1 MKQFKIKKNYLLL
14 KNWWETID
22 LTNYEK
28 SYFNR
33 EIISFNQQL
42 FRLKEKKI
50 RIGTY
55 GKSGVGKS
63 SVLNSLLKKDI
74 FKTDIINGTTK
85 EIQSEICNLK
95 DQTLNSLE
103 LLDSPGFDFCNIN
116 SPDKFYSYINHSD
129 LILFIVSGDLNRN
142 ELNEIK
148 SFIKEGKKIILIL
161 NKIDLFNKN
170 ELKEIIENIKFKLPK
185 DLNIPIIVNKE
196 NNLKNYIAKLI
207 NQYGEILLTLNS
219 IQLADKLFLRIKE
232 QRLKRRQKIAQST
245 IGKFSTIKASAVAL
259 NPFILFDVAGS
270 FALDTALINELSK
283 IYGLKL
289 RGESTRKIFKN
300 ISINNLYLGVTQVGV
315 NTSFN
320 LIKKLI
326 LLTSPF
332 TFGLSLLPYGP
343 IAIIQAAIAVRSTKT
358 LGKLAAKEI
367 FKRSK
372 VSLIEPSIMI
382 QNLTLNEPEVFNH
395 INFYLSNRWSC
406 LKSKLII
413 YSGRIRF
420 YIKSS

>member
-1 MKQFKIKKNYLLL
+1 MNQFKINKNYLLL
-14 KNWWETID
+14 KKWWETID
-22 LTNYEK
+22 ITNYEK
-28 SYFNR
+28 SFFNK

-50 RIGTY
+50 RIGAY

-63 SVLNSLLKKDI
+63 SVLNALLNKEI
-74 FKTDIINGTTK
+74 FKTNILNGTTR
-85 EIQSEICNLK
+85 EIEAEEWKFK
-95 DQTLNSLE
+95 DQSLNSIE
-103 LLDSPGFDFCNIN
+103 LLDSPGFDFCDIKF
-116 SPDKFYSYINHSD
+116 PDKVYSSINNSD
-129 LILFIVSGDLNRN
+129 LILFIISGDLNRN
-142 ELNEIK
+142 ELNEIS
-148 SFIKEGKKIILIL
+148 SFIKDGKKIILIL
-161 NKIDLFNKN
+161 NKIDLFNKK
-170 ELKEIIENIKFKLPK
+170 ELKEIIENIKLKLPK
-185 DLNIPIIVNKE
+185 DLNIPIIINNE

-232 QRLKRRQKIAQST
+232 QRLKKRQKLAQST

-289 RGESTRKIFKN
+289 KGESTRKIFKN
-300 ISINNLYLGVTQVGV
+300 ISINNLCLGITQVGV

-326 LLTSPF
+326 LITAPF
-332 TFGLSLLPYGP
+332 TNGLSLLPYGP
-343 IAIIQAAIAVRSTKT
+343 IAIIQAAIAIHSTKI

-367 FKRSK
+367 FVRSK
-372 VSLIEPSIMI
+372 ASFIEPAILI
-382 QNLTLNEPEVFNH
+382 QNMNFKDPEIFNYINIYFSSRNLNN
-395 INFYLSNRWSC
+395 NFVSFLP
-406 LKSKLII
+406 
-413 YSGRIRF
+413 
-420 YIKSS
+420 

>member
-1 MKQFKIKKNYLLL
+1 MKQFKIKENYLLL
-14 KNWWETID
+14 KKWWETID

-28 SYFNR
+28 SFFNR

-42 FRLKEKKI
+42 LRLKEKKI
-50 RIGTY
+50 RIGAY

-103 LLDSPGFDFCNIN
+103 LLDSPGFDFCNIKF
-116 SPDKFYSYINHSD
+116 PDKVYSYINHSD

-142 ELNEIK
+142 ELNEIS
-148 SFIKEGKKIILIL
+148 SFIKDGKKIILIL

-185 DLNIPIIVNKE
+185 DLNIPIIINHE
-196 NNLKNYIAKLI
+196 NNLKNYLTKLI
-207 NQYGEILLTLNS
+207 NQYGEILLILNS

-232 QRLKRRQKIAQST
+232 QRLKRRQKLAQST

-289 RGESTRKIFKN
+289 KGESTRKIFKN
-300 ISINNLYLGVTQVGV
+300 ISINNLCLGITQVGV

-326 LLTSPF
+326 LLTAPF
-332 TFGLSLLPYGP
+332 TNGLSLLPYGP
-343 IAIIQAAIAVRSTKT
+343 IAIIQAAIAVYSTKI

-367 FKRSK
+367 FIRSK
-372 VSLIEPSIMI
+372 ASFIEPAIMI
-382 QNLTLNEPEVFNH
+382 QNMNFNDSEIFNH
-395 INFYLSNRWSC
+395 INIYFSNRNFNNNFVSI
-406 LKSKLII
+406 LP
-413 YSGRIRF
+413 
-420 YIKSS
+420 

>member
-1 MKQFKIKKNYLLL
+1 MKQLIINKNYLLL
-14 KNWWETID
+14 KNWWETMD

-28 SYFNR
+28 SFFNK

-50 RIGTY
+50 RIGAY

-63 SVLNSLLKKDI
+63 SVLNSLLKKNI
-74 FKTDIINGTTK
+74 FKTDIINGTTR
-85 EIQSEICNLK
+85 EIQAEEWKFK
-95 DQTLNSLE
+95 DQSLNSIE
-103 LLDSPGFDFCNIN
+103 LLDSPGFDFCNIKF
-116 SPDKFYSYINHSD
+116 PDKVYSSINHSD
-129 LILFIVSGDLNRN
+129 LILFIISGDLNRN
-142 ELNEIK
+142 ELNEIN
-148 SFIKEGKKIILIL
+148 SFIKDGKKIIVIL

-185 DLNIPIIVNKE
+185 DLNIPIIINHE

-207 NQYGEILLTLNS
+207 NQYGEITLTLNS
-219 IQLADKLFLRIKE
+219 IQLADKLFLKIKE
-232 QRLKRRQKIAQST
+232 QRLKRRQKLAQST

-289 RGESTRKIFKN
+289 KGESTRKIFKN
-300 ISINNLYLGVTQVGV
+300 ISINNLCLGITQVGV

-326 LLTSPF
+326 LLTAPF
-332 TFGLSLLPYGP
+332 TNGLSLLPYGP
-343 IAIIQAAIAVRSTKT
+343 IAIIQAAIAIYSTKI

-367 FKRSK
+367 FVRSK
-372 VSLIEPSIMI
+372 ASLIEPAILI
-382 QNLTLNEPEVFNH
+382 QNMSFNDPEIFNYINIYFSSRNLNN
-395 INFYLSNRWSC
+395 NFVSFLP
-406 LKSKLII
+406 
-413 YSGRIRF
+413 
-420 YIKSS
+420 

>member
-28 SYFNR
+28 RYFNR
-33 EIISFNQQL
+33 DIISFNQQL

-50 RIGTY
+50 RIGVY

-63 SVLNSLLKKDI
+63 SVLNSLLEKDI
-74 FKTDIINGTTK
+74 FNTDIINGTTR
-85 EIQSEICNLK
+85 EIQAEEWKFK
-95 DQTLNSLE
+95 DQSLNGIE
-103 LLDSPGFDFCNIN
+103 LLDSPGFDYCDIKF
-116 SPDKFYSYINHSD
+116 PDKIYSSINHSD
-129 LILFIVSGDLNRN
+129 LILFIISGDLNRN
-142 ELNEIK
+142 ELKEIS
-148 SFIKEGKKIILIL
+148 SFIKDGKKIILIL

-185 DLNIPIIVNKE
+185 DLNIPIIINNE
-196 NNLKNYIAKLI
+196 NNLKNYLAKLI
-207 NQYGEILLTLNS
+207 NQYGEILLSLNS
-219 IQLADKLFLRIKE
+219 IQLADKLFLKIKE
-232 QRLKRRQKIAQST
+232 QRLKKRQKLAQST

-259 NPFILFDVAGS
+259 NPFMLFDVAGS

-289 RGESTRKIFKN
+289 KSESTRKIFKN
-300 ISINNLYLGVTQVGV
+300 ISINNLCLGITQVGV

-326 LLTSPF
+326 LLTAPF
-332 TFGLSLLPYGP
+332 TNGLSLLPYGP
-343 IAIIQAAIAVRSTKT
+343 IAIIQAAIAIYSTKI

-367 FKRSK
+367 FVRSK
-372 VSLIEPSIMI
+372 ASFIEPDILI
-382 QNLTLNEPEVFNH
+382 QNMNFNDPEIFNYINIYFSSRNLNN
-395 INFYLSNRWSC
+395 NFVSFLP
-406 LKSKLII
+406 
-413 YSGRIRF
+413 
-420 YIKSS
+420 

>member
-22 LTNYEK
+22 ITNYEK

-33 EIISFNQQL
+33 DIISFNQQL

-50 RIGTY
+50 SIGAY

-63 SVLNSLLKKDI
+63 SVLNYLLEKDI
-74 FKTDIINGTTK
+74 FKTDIINGTTR
-85 EIQSEICNLK
+85 EIQAEEWKFKHQS
-95 DQTLNSLE
+95 LNSIE
-103 LLDSPGFDFCNIN
+103 LLDSPGFDFCDIKF
-116 SPDKFYSYINHSD
+116 PDKVYSSINYSD
-129 LILFIVSGDLNRN
+129 LILFIISGDLNRN
-142 ELNEIK
+142 ELNEIS
-148 SFIKEGKKIILIL
+148 SFIKDGKKIILIL

-185 DLNIPIIVNKE
+185 DLNIPIIINNE
-196 NNLKNYIAKLI
+196 NNLKNYIAKFI

-219 IQLADKLFLRIKE
+219 IQLADKLFMKIKE
-232 QRLKRRQKIAQST
+232 QRLKRRQKLAQST

-270 FALDTALINELSK
+270 FALDTALIKELSK

-289 RGESTRKIFKN
+289 KGESTRKIFKN
-300 ISINNLYLGVTQVGV
+300 ISINNLCLGITQVGV

-320 LIKKLI
+320 FIKKLI
-326 LLTSPF
+326 LLTAPF
-332 TFGLSLLPYGP
+332 TNGLSLLPYGP
-343 IAIIQAAIAVRSTKT
+343 IAIIQAAIAVYTTKI

-367 FKRSK
+367 FVRSK
-372 VSLIEPSIMI
+372 ASFIEPAILI
-382 QNLTLNEPEVFNH
+382 QNMNFNDPEIFNYINIYFSSRNLNN
-395 INFYLSNRWSC
+395 NFVNFLP
-406 LKSKLII
+406 
-413 YSGRIRF
+413 
-420 YIKSS
+420 